1 LQASI
6 GQLAIEKQAS
16 SADYRR
22 MTIDWIAKLARPLGR
37 VFKPAERIPAEFVDR
52 DAERMRIEL
61 DLIRTRFPHHS

>member
-1 LQASI
+1 
-6 GQLAIEKQAS
+6 
-16 SADYRR
+16 